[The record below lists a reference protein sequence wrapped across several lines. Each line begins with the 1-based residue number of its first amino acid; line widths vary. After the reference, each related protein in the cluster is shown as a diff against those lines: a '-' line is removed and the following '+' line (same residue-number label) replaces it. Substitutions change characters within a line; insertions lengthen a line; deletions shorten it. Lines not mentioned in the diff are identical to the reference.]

1 MYLRKNGQIIENF
14 NIDGITNSNK
24 MSPYM
29 IGGGILILILTVI
42 ALLKFVFKV
51 F

>member
-29 IGGGILILILTVI
+29 IGGGILILTVI

>member
-1 MYLRKNGQIIENF
+1 MFLRKNGQIIENF

-29 IGGGILILILTVI
+29 IGGGILILFII
-42 ALLKFVFKV
+42 AIGLLKFFNVI
-51 F
+51 

>member
-29 IGGGILILILTVI
+29 MIGGGILILTVI